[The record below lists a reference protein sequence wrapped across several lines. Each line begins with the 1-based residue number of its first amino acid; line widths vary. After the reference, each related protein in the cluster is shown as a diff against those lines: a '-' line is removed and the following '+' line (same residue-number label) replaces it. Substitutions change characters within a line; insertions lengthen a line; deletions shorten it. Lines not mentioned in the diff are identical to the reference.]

1 MRLIIRWCLS
11 NRPVVLLFALIAMGA
26 GIVSVFRL
34 NQEYLPSVEFPTVY
48 ILTTEPGAGPEVVDR
63 DVTQPTVSNLKGLTG
78 LKHVISTSSQG
89 FSELELV
96 FNLDSSLKDDAD
108 AVSQRMSRLPLPSG
122 VGKPLVQT
130 FNFAAFPTMTYS
142 LAATDGGLVRA
153 TREANDVIIPALDG
167 ARDTAQVKVVGGEQS
182 GITITLDPDR
192 LMARGIS
199 PVQVQQALAAN
210 QVDLPA
216 GATLRAGTTLPV
228 EVLGSVRT
236 AEDLRNFV
244 IGAQSP
250 SLPTA
255 LGSQGASAASPGSA
269 SPGSP
274 SPAAVPVRLGDV
286 ARVSEATTP
295 LNGISRTDGVPSLE
309 IQVIRASNGNAVTV
323 SNDIKSRIQ
332 RLKLDPAD
340 DLRLTFDGADD
351 IRASIND
358 LLLEALL
365 GACLAVLVI
374 FLFLRSIRATLV
386 TAVSL
391 PTSVLVALLG
401 TNVGGFSLNIMTLAG
416 LTVAIGRIV
425 DDAIVVLENSVRH
438 LQQGEAPRQA
448 ALNGASE
455 VATPVISSTLATVAV
470 FLPIGIVGG
479 LISRFFL
486 PFSVTVA
493 ISLVASLLVA
503 LTVIP
508 VLVSLFLQRRHRLAA
523 EDGNLARAYR
533 PVLAWSLHRR
543 LHKAAVLAAA
553 AVLLIGS
560 VALLS
565 AVPKNFFGFGGSAQ
579 ITGVIT
585 LPAGTS
591 TDQTSELMKPFEA
604 AAKSDRNVQLMQVTM
619 SSSDYYGTTQ
629 AFNTNVA
636 RVNLLLKSKSGAE
649 DTAQRLKQKLDE
661 LYGPGSSTL
670 TVSSAGP
677 PSNGFT
683 AGARG
688 RDPDAL
694 RKASDMLV
702 AELRKDSELTNV
714 KSNLAAEKPE
724 LLVTVDA
731 SKAQARGLN
740 PELLALWIS
749 NSLSPQPVGKLGANG
764 PTVLLQLDPNAVTAE
779 KLGNLAV
786 APGTPLRDVATVGDQ
801 FAPTAV
807 DRTDGTQQVT
817 VTATITAT
825 DTTGAA
831 SRATARIQKLNLPAG
846 VSLGTGGGI
855 DDEFNDSFA
864 QMFRAMAIA
873 IAIVFIILVT
883 FFRSVVTPFV
893 ILTTMPLSLIGAF
906 VALFVFH
913 QALGLPALLGILMVF
928 GIVVSNAVLL
938 VHVAD
943 EARSSHSLEDA
954 LILAGTLRVRP
965 ILMTA
970 GATIMALLPVAIGI
984 STAGGG
990 GLISQ
995 SLAIVVEGGMVSSTA
1010 LTLIVVPVV
1019 YSLLRR
1025 RARPYVEAEAKQAR
1039 VQPSPVEAG
1048 SRS

>member
-1 MRLIIRWCLS
+1 MRLIIGWCLG

-26 GIVSVFRL
+26 GLVSVFRL
-34 NQEYLPSVEFPTVY
+34 NQEFLPSVEFPTVF

-63 DVTQPTVSNLKGLTG
+63 DVTQPTVSNLEGLTD

-89 FSELELV
+89 FSELELD
-96 FNLDSSLKDDAD
+96 FSLNSSLKDDAD
-108 AVSQRMSRLPLPSG
+108 AVSQRMSRLPLPPN
-122 VGKPLVQT
+122 VGKPLIQT
-130 FNFAAFPTMTYS
+130 FNFAAAPTMTYS

-153 TREANDVIIPALDG
+153 TREANDVIVPALNG
-167 ARDTAQVKVVGGEQS
+167 ASDTAQVKVVGGEQS
-182 GITITLDPDR
+182 GITVTLDPDR
-192 LMARGIS
+192 LTARGIS

-216 GATLRAGTTLPV
+216 GATVRAGTTLPV
-228 EVLGSVRT
+228 EVLGSLRT
-236 AEDLRNFV
+236 VDDLRNFV
-244 IGAQSP
+244 VGPQQP
-250 SLPTA
+250 SLPAAVT
-255 LGSQGASAASPGSA
+255 SSGASAASPGTTNPV
-269 SPGSP
+269 SPG
-274 SPAAVPVRLGDV
+274 PAAIPVRLGDV
-286 ARVSEATTP
+286 ARVSEATAP

-323 SNDIKSRIQ
+323 SNDVKSRIQ

-340 DLRLTFDGADD
+340 NLRLTHDAADD

-358 LLLEALL
+358 LLLEGLI
-365 GACLAVLVI
+365 GAFLAVLVI
-374 FLFLRSIRATLV
+374 FLFLRSVRATLV

-391 PTSVLVALLG
+391 PASVLVAMLG
-401 TNVGGFSLNIMTLAG
+401 TNLGGFSLNIMTLAG

-470 FLPIGIVGG
+470 FLPIGLVGG
-479 LISRFFL
+479 IISRFFL

-508 VLVSLFLQRRHRLAA
+508 VLVSLFLQGRHRLAA
-523 EDGNLARAYR
+523 EGGNLARVYR

-543 LHKAAVLAAA
+543 LNKAAVLAVS
-553 AVLLIGS
+553 AVLLVGS
-560 VALLS
+560 AALVTE
-565 AVPKNFFGFGGSAQ
+565 VPKNFFGFGGSAQ

-591 TDQTSELMKPFEA
+591 TDQSSERMKPFEA
-604 AAKSDRNVQLMQVTM
+604 AARSDRNVQLVQVTM
-619 SSSDYYGTTQ
+619 SSSNYGALTSS
-629 AFNTNVA
+629 FETNVA
-636 RVNLLLKSKSGAE
+636 RVNLLLKSKAGAE
-649 DTAQRLKQKLDE
+649 DTAGRLKRKLDE

-677 PSNGFT
+677 PSNTFT

-688 RDPDAL
+688 RDPAAL

-702 AELRKDSELTNV
+702 AELRKDPELTNV

-724 LLVTVDA
+724 LVVTVDA
-731 SKAQARGLN
+731 SRAQARGLN
-740 PELLALWIS
+740 PEVLAPSIS
-749 NSLSPQPVGKLGANG
+749 NALTLQPVGRLGANG
-764 PTVLLQLDPNAVTAE
+764 PTVSLQLDPNAVTAE
-779 KLGNLAV
+779 KLSNLTV
-786 APGTPLRDVATVGDQ
+786 APGTALRDVATVGDQ

-807 DRTDGTQQVT
+807 DRTDGTEQVS

-825 DTTGAA
+825 DSSGAT
-831 SRATARIQKLNLPAG
+831 SRAAAQIQKLNLPAG
-846 VSLGTGGGI
+846 VSLGTGGGLQ
-855 DDEFNDSFA
+855 DEFNDSFA
-864 QMFRAMAIA
+864 QMFSAIA
-873 IAIVFIILVT
+873 IAIGLVFIILVA

-906 VALFVFH
+906 TALFVFH

-943 EARSSHSLEDA
+943 EARSTHTLEDA

-970 GATIMALLPVAIGI
+970 AATIFALLPVAIGI

-995 SLAIVVEGGMVSSTA
+995 SLAIVVEGGMISSTA

-1019 YSLLRR
+1019 YSILRR
-1025 RARPYVEAEAKQAR
+1025 RAAPPVEREPR
-1039 VQPSPVEAG
+1039 PSPVRGQPA
-1048 SRS
+1048 